1 MVRKMDNSAIQEQEC
16 VSTFSL
22 ELKKLLEQADL
33 TQLEFAHKI
42 GVDKNSVNNWV
53 KGRVQPKLYQLKLII
68 DFFLSNDKTRD
79 FKPLQLFISGS
90 VLNNPSSLEYEK
102 AIRHI
107 QEVYDLQ
114 LEEEKLKLEN
124 EYEEKLKK
132 LQSGYDSILMTNSEL
147 SKRNYYLESTLES
160 KQFYKR
166 KLKELN
172 EREKTYKREVREELV
187 KRIVVRNVYPESTAR
202 DILRDKDIKGL
213 IEKMYQYEKEHG
225 LTDTYKKYFDELY
238 NELIDTLED
247 ELEDIIK
254 SIYYPE
260 D

>member
-79 FKPLQLFISGS
+79 FNPLQLFISGS
-90 VLNNPSSLEYEK
+90 VPNNPNSFEYEK

-124 EYEEKLKK
+124 EYREKSGK
-132 LQSGYDSILMTNSEL
+132 LQSKYDSILTTNREL
-147 SKRNYYLESTLES
+147 SKKNY
-160 KQFYKR
+160 R
-166 KLKELN
+166 LKSRQKDEQEFRRQRHELRL
-172 EREKTYKREVREELV
+172 REKTLIS
-187 KRIVVRNVYPESTAR
+187 RIVKERIFHNIYPESTAKQVLR
-202 DILRDKDIKGL
+202 NPELQDIIK
-213 IEKMYQYEKEHG
+213 KMYRYEKEHG
-225 LTDTYKKYFDELY
+225 VTETYREYY
-238 NELIDTLED
+238 NDLIDE
-247 ELEDIIK
+247 IIDTMEEEMT
-254 SIYYPE
+254 SIIQKIYSPE
-260 D
+260 N